1 MWRTLGSRR
10 HAQLLD
16 SAFYGRNDRGA
27 SHSESALTS
36 QVPFGPEKL
45 IGTPFATV
53 RARRQDDRVR
63 WFCAYPH
70 DEASQRL

>member
-16 SAFYGRNDRGA
+16 SAFFGRNDRGA
-27 SHSESALTS
+27 SHSSALTS

-53 RARRQDDRVR
+53 RARRQDGRVR
-63 WFCAYPH
+63 
-70 DEASQRL
+70 